1 MKKLHFFAIFLLI
14 ATVFTFCPK
23 QIAYGELSGYTINI
37 FAKVATSQSGNYTD
51 SENFNAVTNTLSD
64 DYSSFG
70 TDGSIIFTGQA
81 VATGEENSSTLAY
94 EWKTS
99 SGEVLTNSSS
109 LILYKKAQT
118 QEQPLIMIGETK
130 YVLTITNSQD
140 SSYSQIVVTTKI
152 TDTSSTCQLLTYT
165 PTIPA
170 EVNSLSDNLSFSA
183 KLPIVNGTT
192 INWYLKTP
200 NSSSFNIVKSNVEN
214 YVFTTS
220 SIINNA
226 NGFGTYK
233 LMAIAYNKNTKNSYY
248 SKTIEINGVETAKT
262 IVQSDYTINVKKVDN
277 TKANIE
283 AFYYTLS
290 NSTNLNEQNIFWYI
304 NSTRMHSGSSFTYE
318 PLNTDAYKIIVKYQ
332 KADGTLIE
340 LSNLKQEPAT
350 TGTYILIIY
359 IGVAVVILS
368 TILAI
373 SIIITN
379 KKRDVVWWF

>member
-23 QIAYGELSGYTINI
+23 QIAYGELNGYTINI
-37 FAKVATSQSGNYTD
+37 FAQFATD
-51 SENFNAVTNTLSD
+51 SSSNYSDCENFDAITKTLSD

-152 TDTSSTCQLLTYT
+152 TDTSSSCKLLTYA

-170 EVNSLSDNLSFSA
+170 EVNSSSDNLSFSA
-183 KLPIVNGTT
+183 KLPIVNGSV

-200 NSSSFNIVKSNVEN
+200 NSSSFNLVKSNVEN

-220 SIINNA
+220 SIVNNL

-233 LMAIAYNKNTKNSYY
+233 LMAIAYNKNTKNYYY
-248 SKTIEINGVETAKT
+248 SETFKINGAETAKT
-262 IVQSDYTINVKKVDN
+262 VIQTDYTINIKKVDN

-283 AFYYTLS
+283 AFHYTLN
-290 NSTNLNEQNIFWYI
+290 NSANLNEENIFWYI
-304 NSTRMHSGSSFTYE
+304 NSTRMHTGASFTYE
-318 PLNTDAYKIIVKYQ
+318 PLNTEAYKIIAKYQ

-340 LSNLKQEPAT
+340 LSNIKQEPAT

-359 IGVAVVILS
+359 IGIAVVILS
-368 TILAI
+368 AILAT

-379 KKRDVVWWF
+379 KKRDVVW

>member
-1 MKKLHFFAIFLLI
+1 MKKMHFFAIFLLI
-14 ATVFTFCPK
+14 ATIFTFCPK
-23 QIAYGELSGYTINI
+23 QIAYGELNGYTINV
-37 FAKVATSQSGNYTD
+37 FAQFATGSSGNYSD
-51 SENFNAVTNTLSD
+51 CENFNAVTNTLLE
-64 DYSSFG
+64 DYSTFG
-70 TDGSIIFTGQA
+70 TNGSLIFTGQA
-81 VATGEENSSTLAY
+81 VANGKANSTLAY
-94 EWKTS
+94 EWKTP
-99 SGEVLTNSSS
+99 SGAVLTNSSS
-109 LILYKKAQT
+109 LILYKNAENP
-118 QEQPLIMIGETK
+118 EQPLIMIGETK
-130 YVLTITNSQD
+130 YVLTITNTQD
-140 SSYSQIVVTTKI
+140 NSFSQIVVTTKI

-262 IVQSDYTINVKKVDN
+262 IVQADYTINVKKVDN

-379 KKRDVVWWF
+379 KKRDVVW